1 MSSTRYGYVIRIGG
15 DPEIAGALKSGMERG
30 TGTAAAGTSSA
41 TAGAPSPEGKALGSD
56 AVRRVAMM
64 QHTPEEWAA
73 MTTKARYDY
82 GQTRPAPRW
91 VQRLLVVWAM
101 LCYGIA
107 MAYRA
112 QSKVLGD

>member
-1 MSSTRYGYVIRIGG
+1 MASTRYGYVIRIGG
-15 DPEIAGALKSGMERG
+15 DPEIGAALRDGVLKGTPEREQP
-30 TGTAAAGTSSA
+30 TAR
-41 TAGAPSPEGKALGSD
+41 GSD

-82 GQTRPAPRW
+82 GQTRRAPRW
-91 VQRLLVVWAM
+91 AQRLLVAYAL

-107 MAYRA
+107 QAFRA
-112 QSKVLGD
+112 QRFVLERRDD

>member
-1 MSSTRYGYVIRIGG
+1 MASTRYGYVIRIGG
-15 DPEIAGALKSGMERG
+15 DPEIRNALRDGVLKGTPEREQPP
-30 TGTAAAGTSSA
+30 AR
-41 TAGAPSPEGKALGSD
+41 GSE

-73 MTTKARYDY
+73 MTTRARYDY

-91 VQRLLVVWAM
+91 AQRLLVAWAM

-112 QSKVLGD
+112 QSKILGD

>member
-15 DPEIAGALKSGMERG
+15 DPEIGNALRDGVLK
-30 TGTAAAGTSSA
+30 GTSEREQPPA
-41 TAGAPSPEGKALGSD
+41 RGSE

-73 MTTKARYDY
+73 MTTRARYDY

-91 VQRLLVVWAM
+91 AERLLVAWAM
-101 LCYGIA
+101 VCYGIA
-107 MAYRA
+107 RAFRA
-112 QSKVLGD
+112 QGKVLGD

>member
-1 MSSTRYGYVIRIGG
+1 MASTRYGYVIRIGG
-15 DPEIAGALKSGMERG
+15 DPEIGNALRDGVLKGTPERE
-30 TGTAAAGTSSA
+30 
-41 TAGAPSPEGKALGSD
+41 APKKGSD
-56 AVRRVAMM
+56 AVRRVAMH

-91 VQRLLVVWAM
+91 VQRLLVAYAM

-107 MAYRA
+107 QAFRA
-112 QSKVLGD
+112 QRYVLERRAD